1 MTWWIL
7 RLLVVEI
14 SATLPAEW
22 GAFALH
28 VAPDMQVFGYVFAVA
43 LLAGLLFGLA
53 PALESSKPSLS
64 SALKEEGAHF
74 VFSTGKWRVR
84 DGLVAVQVAVC
95 LVLMIAGGLL
105 IRSSIRALDMETG
118 YETRRV
124 LFLDL
129 YFPDGFGYSLEKQ
142 AGETRSFMTAFV
154 RCLE

>member
-1 MTWWIL
+1 MGIRLSLGTSRGRLIRQLLTESALLGLLAGFVSLFLTWWIL
-7 RLLVVEI
+7 RFLVAEI

-53 PALESSKPSLS
+53 PAWESSKPSLS

-74 VFSTGKWRVR
+74 VFSTGKFRMR
-84 DGLVAVQVAVC
+84 DGLIAVQVAVC

-105 IRSSIRALDMETG
+105 IRSSIRALD
-118 YETRRV
+118 R
-124 LFLDL
+124 
-129 YFPDGFGYSLEKQ
+129 
-142 AGETRSFMTAFV
+142 
-154 RCLE
+154 